1 MITIT
6 DGKEKFVI
14 ESQQLWKRKS
24 YFRGL
29 ATKLKYD
36 YWGIELL
43 FVKRGFNTYK
53 KIIKCFPDGDNILKS
68 YKNLDKNRKNTILLS
83 NSDYREVKTIFDNMN
98 GDKDYKKEAMI
109 EVGAMLLSYEYYQN
123 YILELDSEDSIDSLF
138 DTYLKMNNY
147 NYERYK
153 VEIYARTFE
162 ILKEKYDVDIKE
174 NL

>member
-14 ESQQLWKRKS
+14 KKQQLWKRKS

-43 FVKRGFNTYK
+43 FVKKGFNTYK
-53 KIIKCFPDGDNILKS
+53 KIIKCFPDGDDILKS
-68 YKNLDKNRKNTILLS
+68 YKNLDKNKKDTILLS
-83 NSDYREVKTIFDNMN
+83 NEDYREVKTIFDNMN
-98 GDKDYKKEAMI
+98 IDIDYKKEVMVEA
-109 EVGAMLLSYEYYQN
+109 GAMLLSYEYYQN
-123 YILELDSEDSIDSLF
+123 YILELDPEESIDFLF
-138 DTYLKMNNY
+138 NTYVKMNNLY
-147 NYERYK
+147 YEKYK
-153 VEIYARTFE
+153 EEIYTRTFE
-162 ILKEKYDVDIKE
+162 ILKEKYNVDLKE